1 MSGRLARRIVIYVIL
16 TSTLFSIMTSGIQ
29 IYAEY
34 QRDISG
40 VHAGLD
46 QIEKTHLSNI
56 SSRVWVLDIDELK
69 TTLDSLLSL
78 PAIHYIAV
86 YEDQNLLMSAG
97 TDTDQNIITKRYPLI
112 HTLNKTHIPIG
123 NLVVKASLDEVYQHI
138 IDRAI
143 VIVASNTVKTFI
155 VSFLLLFI
163 FYRLVTRHLSSISEF
178 SQQHNP
184 LLNHTQL
191 TLDRTS
197 KKPDEIDTVV
207 ESINEM
213 HLRLNQQ
220 VAEINHQKQYLSQT
234 LNSIGDAVIT
244 TDIQGNIERMNPVA
258 VQLTGWPSEEAQK
271 QSLKTVFPIINA
283 TTRVAIDNPID
294 KVISTGE
301 TVYLSN
307 HTTLISRQ
315 GAEYQIADSA
325 APIRDDEGK
334 ILGMVLVFNDI
345 TEQYRLRETAAK
357 SRRNLQAIMDYSPTM
372 IYLKDKNGQFIFLNQ
387 QFETHFPT
395 NNDDII
401 GKTAHDILPKDIAD
415 EMQRCDDKVW
425 ATGHSLESEELV
437 PHKDGLHTYFTV
449 RFPLLNDDGKAYA
462 ICGIS
467 NDITEKQR
475 DDETVRKIANGIT
488 SQIGEAFFQ
497 SLTKNLAEIF
507 SAEFTFIGLL
517 DEHNPKQVNT
527 VSLCIH
533 GEIVDNLSFDLE
545 HTPCNEVVCDTC
557 DSIQSYSSNVQ
568 QLFPKDDMLLEM
580 AAESYVGAPLVG
592 SNGKPI
598 GLIVVMDNKPMENTK
613 RVGTILQIFATRA
626 TAELERM
633 QAEEALRLN
642 EKKFQTLATVAPVG
656 IFYAD
661 EQSNCSYVNEK
672 WSEITGVTAV
682 DAMGNGWMA
691 GLHMDDRELVISE
704 WNKAAKRK
712 LPFKLEYRFQH
723 PDGIRWVLGQ
733 ALAEEGDDGE
743 VIGYVGTITD
753 ITERKETEYALRRS
767 QKMDALG
774 QLTGG
779 IAHDYNNMLGVV
791 LGYAELLHAKLNTQE
806 QPDLVKYVKE
816 INRAGQRSAKLTEKL
831 LAFSRHKT
839 SSTELIN
846 INTVLLDE
854 QHMLEK
860 TLTARI
866 KLVLDLAENLWSVR
880 LDENDLEDAIL
891 NISINA
897 MHAVEG
903 NGQLTIQTSNQHIDR
918 SSAQQLH
925 MNAGDYVLLAI
936 TDTGCGMDEQT
947 KEKIF
952 DPFFSTKGD
961 TGTGLGLSQVYGFV
975 ERSSGIIKVYS
986 EPEQGTQLKIYFP
999 RQIEDQ
1005 DDKQVANTTSASH
1018 FKGKESILVVDDE
1031 PALLDL
1037 TCEIL
1042 SQNGYQVFSTAN
1054 ARQAL
1059 EILEKEAIDL
1069 MISDVIMLEMDGYE
1083 LATIVQHK
1091 YPDTKIQLASGYNDI
1106 QQLNE
1111 VDDSLRNALLSK
1123 PYTLKILLQ
1132 RIKDILS

>member
-401 GKTAHDILPKDIAD
+401 GKTALDILPKDIAD

-467 NDITEKQR
+467 NDITEKKR

-527 VSLCIH
+527 VSLCID

-791 LGYAELLHAKLNTQE
+791 LGYAELLHAKLNAQE

-1042 SQNGYQVFSTAN
+1042 SQNGYQVFSAAN